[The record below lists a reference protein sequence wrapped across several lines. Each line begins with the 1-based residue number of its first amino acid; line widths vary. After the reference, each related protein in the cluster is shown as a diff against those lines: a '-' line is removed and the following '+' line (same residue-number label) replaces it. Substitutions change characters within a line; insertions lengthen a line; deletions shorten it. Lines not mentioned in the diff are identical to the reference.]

1 MLEFGVLGPL
11 RVRRDGVPVPVNGPK
26 VRALLAVL
34 ALRANT
40 TVSFDRL
47 TELLWGDDPPETAR
61 KSIQVHT
68 VRLRR
73 VLGDGVVETRPAG
86 YLLRASPEHH
96 DLLRFRRLL
105 ADARAEPAP
114 EAERAVLADA
124 LACWRG
130 PLLADL
136 PVELRSRAGAG
147 PAEER
152 MQAHERF
159 FEVSLEL
166 GRHAEV
172 AAELGR
178 VAEENS
184 WQEAFWALY
193 LEALHGS
200 GRRAD
205 ALEVYRRVHRRFADE
220 LGIDPGERLRQAHQA
235 VLAGEPPAARPRF
248 RPRQLPPD
256 VGTLTGRADLVST
269 LDAVL
274 GPDRPA
280 ATQPAIAL
288 LAGPAGVGKTS
299 AAVHWAHRAARYFP
313 DGQLFA
319 DLQGS
324 STVPALAPI
333 EVLTRF
339 SHALGVRPGQVPTEP
354 ADAAALYRSVLADR
368 RVLVVLDN
376 AAGPD
381 QVRALLPAGPGCA
394 VLITSRDS
402 LGGLTATVDVNRVQ
416 LAELPPDDSLA
427 LLAAVVGA
435 DRVLAEEEA
444 ARELVRLC
452 AGLPLALRIV
462 AANLALWPD
471 RSVRGYL
478 AELAGP
484 DLVTRLAVPGAEHQG
499 VRRAFDLSFDAVSPA
514 AARCFR
520 LLGLLPG
527 ADIDVRG
534 AAALVGTDEVRAG
547 SLLRELAAS
556 HLVQSRGDDRF
567 GLHDLLRGY
576 AVARAQEEVEEPD
589 RAAALGR
596 LFEHYLSTGARAAA
610 ALYPDLQRLPGSR
623 DEDGVLGPPG
633 PYGVPGLP
641 GEHGLLDMPGPSG
654 LPDQPGEPGPLGEPG
669 PPGLPAGPDLPAEP
683 DPLGLPGV
691 PGPLDERGRPGASG
705 PVGVPGVL
713 VVPGRPDLPGPTDA
727 VELAEARRW
736 LLAEH
741 ANLLAAIRSAP
752 GPFAWRAAD
761 LLRGFFH
768 SHRLDA
774 EWQAAATAGLAAAR
788 RAGDE
793 EATGAMR
800 HSLGALAWSRGDYGG
815 ALTELEAAQESYR
828 AAGARDGADSVL
840 HALGVV
846 HLDLGRLDRAI
857 EHFAAALAGTR
868 RHGTSIRAA
877 NGLINLGAVLME
889 HGELAEGIRH
899 NERAL
904 ELCGWLGSPHAAAI
918 ARCNLGYGYRV
929 TGDPSRALTVLT
941 EALESLRELGSRDDE
956 ADALVRLAAVH
967 RVTGDLARAWPAVR
981 LALTVAREAGNQ
993 RFEVDALCAH
1003 GDLHRQ
1009 SRDAAAAAAD
1019 YGEAHALAEK
1029 IGYRRGELTAAIG
1042 LSAVDGTDAE
1052 PALRAAEA
1060 GGFRLLAEQARL
1072 SSAEAALTG
1081 GRPAQAETLAGR
1093 AVEGFR
1099 EAGHRLG
1106 EAWALLV
1113 LGKARRTTTG
1123 PEAARESWRA
1133 AEELLAAAGA
1143 APALAEARRLLAT

>member
-11 RVRRDGVPVPVNGPK
+11 RVLRDGVPVPVNGPK

-34 ALRANT
+34 ALRANAI
-40 TVSFDRL
+40 VSFDRL

-73 VLGDGVVETRPAG
+73 VLGDGVVETRPTG
-86 YLLRASPEHH
+86 YLLHARPERH

-114 EAERAVLADA
+114 EAERALLADA

-136 PVELRSRAGAG
+136 PAEILGRVEAG

-152 MQAHERF
+152 LWAQERF

-172 AAELGR
+172 TAELGR
-178 VAEENS
+178 LAGEHP

-205 ALEVYRRVHRRFADE
+205 ALEVYRTVHRRFADE
-220 LGIDPGERLRQAHQA
+220 LGIDPGERLRHAHQA
-235 VLAGEPPAARPRF
+235 VLAGEPAAARARF

-256 VGTLTGRADLVST
+256 VGALAGRATLMST

-280 ATQPAIAL
+280 ATHPPIAL
-288 LAGPAGVGKTS
+288 LVGPAGVGKTT
-299 AAVHWAHRAARYFP
+299 AAVHWAHRAARHFP
-313 DGQLFA
+313 DGQLFV

-324 STVPALAPI
+324 STLPALAGI

-339 SHALGVRPGQVPTEP
+339 SHALGVRPGHVPTEL
-354 ADAAALYRSVLADR
+354 ADAAALYRSVLAER
-368 RVLVVLDN
+368 RVLIVLDN
-376 AAGPD
+376 VAGPD
-381 QVRALLPAGPGCA
+381 QVRALLPGSPGCA
-394 VLITSRDS
+394 VLITSRDR
-402 LGGLTATVDVNRVQ
+402 LGGLTATVDTRRVE
-416 LAELPPDDSLA
+416 LAELPPEDSLA
-427 LLAAVVGA
+427 LLAAVVGP
-435 DRVLAEEEA
+435 DRVHAEEDA

-471 RSVRGYL
+471 RSLRGYL

-484 DLVTRLAVPGAEHQG
+484 DLVTRLAVPGAEQLG

-514 AARCFR
+514 AAGFFR
-520 LLGLLPG
+520 LLGLVPG
-527 ADIDVRG
+527 ADIDVPS
-534 AAALVGTDEVRAG
+534 AAALAGADDVRAG
-547 SLLRELAAS
+547 ALLRELAAS

-576 AVARAQEEVEEPD
+576 AIARARDGLPEAD
-589 RAAALGR
+589 RAAALDR
-596 LFEHYLSTGARAAA
+596 LLEHYLRTGARAAA
-610 ALYPDLQRLPGSR
+610 ALYPDLQLLSGSPGGT
-623 DEDGVLGPPG
+623 E
-633 PYGVPGLP
+633 
-641 GEHGLLDMPGPSG
+641 
-654 LPDQPGEPGPLGEPG
+654 
-669 PPGLPAGPDLPAEP
+669 AAEP
-683 DPLGLPGV
+683 
-691 PGPLDERGRPGASG
+691 
-705 PVGVPGVL
+705 
-713 VVPGRPDLPGPTDA
+713 
-727 VELAEARRW
+727 AEARRW

-741 ANLLAAIRSAP
+741 ANLLAAIRSAT
-752 GPFAWRAAD
+752 GPFAWQAAD

-793 EATGAMR
+793 RAAGAMR
-800 HSLGALAWSRGDYGG
+800 HSLGALAWSRGDYPA
-815 ALTELEAAQESYR
+815 ALTELEAAQASYR
-828 AAGARDGADSVL
+828 VAGARDGADSVL

-846 HLDLGRLDRAI
+846 HLDLGRLDRAV
-857 EHFAAALAGTR
+857 EHFTAALAGAR
-868 RHGTSIRAA
+868 RHGTPIRAA

-899 NERAL
+899 NEQAL
-904 ELCGWLGSPHAAAI
+904 ELCRRLGSPHAAAI
-918 ARCNLGYGYRV
+918 AQCNLGYGYRV
-929 TGDPSRALTVLT
+929 SGDLPRALAALT
-941 EALESLRELGSRDDE
+941 EALDALRELGSRDDE

-967 RVTGDLARAWPAVR
+967 RVTGDVARAWPAVR
-981 LALTVAREAGNQ
+981 LAVTVAREAGNQ
-993 RFEVDALCAH
+993 RFEVDALSAL

-1009 SRDAAAAAAD
+1009 TGDAAAALAD

-1029 IGYRRGELTAAIG
+1029 ICYLRGELTTAIG
-1042 LSAVDGTDAE
+1042 MSSVDITAADAE
-1052 PALRAAEA
+1052 SALRTAEE
-1060 GGFRLLAEQARL
+1060 GGFRLLAEQARTTL
-1072 SSAEAALTG
+1072 ATTALTG
-1081 GRPAQAETLAGR
+1081 GHPERAETEAAR
-1093 AVEGFR
+1093 ALDGFR
-1099 EAGHRLG
+1099 QAGHRLG

-1113 LGKARRTTTG
+1113 LGSARAVTTG
-1123 PEAARESWRA
+1123 PEAARKCWRE
-1133 AEELLAAAGA
+1133 AEKLLAAAGA
-1143 APALAEARRLLAT
+1143 APALAEARRLLSGSRKP

>member
-1 MLEFGVLGPL
+1 MLGPL

-40 TVSFDRL
+40 TVSFDSL
-47 TELLWGDDPPETAR
+47 TELLWGDAPPETAR

-73 VLGDGVVETRPAG
+73 VLGDGVVETRPTG
-86 YLLRASPEHH
+86 YLLRAWPERH

-105 ADARAEPAP
+105 ADARAELTP
-114 EAERAVLADA
+114 EAERALLAEA

-136 PVELRSRAGAG
+136 PVELRSRLGAG
-147 PAEER
+147 PGEER
-152 MQAHERF
+152 LRAQERF

-166 GRHAEV
+166 GRYAEV
-172 AAELGR
+172 TAELGR
-178 VAEENS
+178 VAEDHP

-256 VGTLTGRADLVST
+256 VGTLAGRADLMST
-269 LDAVL
+269 LDTVL
-274 GPDRPA
+274 GPDRPP
-280 ATQPAIAL
+280 ATHPPIAL
-288 LAGPAGVGKTS
+288 LVGPAGVGKTT
-299 AAVHWAHRAARYFP
+299 AAVHWAHRAARHFP

-339 SHALGVRPGQVPTEP
+339 SHALGVRPGHVPTEL

-368 RVLVVLDN
+368 RVLIVLDN

-394 VLITSRDS
+394 VLITSRDR
-402 LGGLTATVDVNRVQ
+402 LGGLTAAVDARRVE

-435 DRVLAEEEA
+435 TRVRAEEEA

-484 DLVTRLAVPGAEHQG
+484 DLVTRLAVPGAEQQG
-499 VRRAFDLSFDAVSPA
+499 VRRAFDLSFDAVSAA

-520 LLGLLPG
+520 LLGLVPG
-527 ADIDVRG
+527 ADVDVPG
-534 AAALVGTDEVRAG
+534 AAALAGVDEARAG
-547 SLLRELAAS
+547 SLLRELAVS
-556 HLVQSRGDDRF
+556 HLVQARGDDRF

-576 AVARAQEEVEEPD
+576 AVARAHDDLAAAD
-589 RAAALGR
+589 RAAAVDR
-596 LFEHYLSTGARAAA
+596 LFAHYLRTGARAAA
-610 ALYPDLQRLPGSR
+610 ALYPDLRRLPG
-623 DEDGVLGPPG
+623 
-633 PYGVPGLP
+633 
-641 GEHGLLDMPGPSG
+641 
-654 LPDQPGEPGPLGEPG
+654 PD
-669 PPGLPAGPDLPAEP
+669 AE
-683 DPLGLPGV
+683 
-691 PGPLDERGRPGASG
+691 
-705 PVGVPGVL
+705 
-713 VVPGRPDLPGPTDA
+713 A
-727 VELAEARRW
+727 VEPAEARRW

-741 ANLLAAIRSAP
+741 ANLLAAIRSAT
-752 GPFAWRAAD
+752 GAFAWRAAD

-793 EATGAMR
+793 EAVGAMR
-800 HSLGALAWSRGDYGG
+800 HSLGALAWSRGDYPV
-815 ALTELEAAQESYR
+815 ALAELEAAQESYR
-828 AAGARDGADSVL
+828 VAGARAGADSVL

-857 EHFAAALAGTR
+857 EHFTAALAGTR

-889 HGELAEGIRH
+889 HGRLAEGIRH

-904 ELCGWLGSPHAAAI
+904 ELCGRLGSPHAAAI

-929 TGDPSRALTVLT
+929 TGDVSRALAVLT

-967 RVTGDLARAWPAVR
+967 RVTGDLAQAWPAVR

-1081 GRPAQAETLAGR
+1081 GRPEHAETSAAQ

-1113 LGKARRTTTG
+1113 LGKARRANGG
-1123 PEAARESWRA
+1123 PEAARECWRA
-1133 AEELLAAAGA
+1133 AENLLAAAGA
-1143 APALAEARRLLAT
+1143 APALAAVRHLLAT

>member
-1 MLEFGVLGPL
+1 MLGPL

-47 TELLWGDDPPETAR
+47 TELLWGDDPPDTAR

-73 VLGDGVVETRPAG
+73 VLGDGVVETRPTG
-86 YLLRASPEHH
+86 YLLRAWPERH

-105 ADARAEPAP
+105 ADARAEPTP
-114 EAERAVLADA
+114 EAERALLADA

-136 PVELRSRAGAG
+136 PVEIRSRLDAGL
-147 PAEER
+147 AEER
-152 MQAHERF
+152 LGAQERF

-172 AAELGR
+172 TAELGR
-178 VAEENS
+178 VAEEHP

-256 VGTLTGRADLVST
+256 VGTLAGRADLMST

-274 GPDRPA
+274 GPDRPP
-280 ATQPAIAL
+280 ATHPAIAL
-288 LAGPAGVGKTS
+288 LVGPAGVGKTT
-299 AAVHWAHRAARYFP
+299 AAVHWAHRAARHFP

-339 SHALGVRPGQVPTEP
+339 AHALGVRPGHVPTEL

-368 RVLVVLDN
+368 RVLIVLDN

-381 QVRALLPAGPGCA
+381 QVQALLPAGPGCA
-394 VLITSRDS
+394 VLITSRDR
-402 LGGLTATVDVNRVQ
+402 LGGLTAAVDARRVE

-435 DRVLAEEEA
+435 DRVRAEEDA

-484 DLVTRLAVPGAEHQG
+484 DLVTRLAVPGAEQQG
-499 VRRAFDLSFDAVSPA
+499 VRRAFDLSFDAVSAA

-520 LLGLLPG
+520 LLGLVPG
-527 ADIDVRG
+527 ADVDVPG
-534 AAALVGTDEVRAG
+534 AAALAGTDEVRAG

-576 AVARAQEEVEEPD
+576 AVARAHDDLTQAD
-589 RAAALGR
+589 RAAAVDR
-596 LFEHYLSTGARAAA
+596 LFAHYLRTGARAAA
-610 ALYPDLQRLPGSR
+610 ALYPDLQRLPG
-623 DEDGVLGPPG
+623 PPG
-633 PYGVPGLP
+633 
-641 GEHGLLDMPGPSG
+641 D
-654 LPDQPGEPGPLGEPG
+654 
-669 PPGLPAGPDLPAEP
+669 AG
-683 DPLGLPGV
+683 
-691 PGPLDERGRPGASG
+691 
-705 PVGVPGVL
+705 
-713 VVPGRPDLPGPTDA
+713 A
-727 VELAEARRW
+727 VEPVEPAEARRW

-741 ANLLAAIRSAP
+741 GNLLAAVRSAT

-793 EATGAMR
+793 EAAGAMR
-800 HSLGALAWSRGDYGG
+800 HSLGALAWSRGDYPA
-815 ALTELEAAQESYR
+815 ALAELEAAQESYR
-828 AAGARDGADSVL
+828 VAGARDGADSVL

-857 EHFAAALAGTR
+857 EHFTAALAATR
-868 RHGTSIRAA
+868 RHGTSIRVA

-889 HGELAEGIRH
+889 HGRLADGIRH

-904 ELCGWLGSPHAAAI
+904 ELCGRLGSPHAAAI

-929 TGDPSRALTVLT
+929 SGDPARALAVLT
-941 EALESLRELGSRDDE
+941 EALEALRELGSRDDE
-956 ADALVRLAAVH
+956 ADALVRLVAVH

-1009 SRDAAAAAAD
+1009 ARDAAAAAGE

-1042 LSAVDGTDAE
+1042 MSAVDGTDAE
-1052 PALRAAEA
+1052 PALRAAEV
-1060 GGFRLLAEQARL
+1060 GGFRLLAEQARMSL
-1072 SSAEAALTG
+1072 AEAALTG
-1081 GRPAQAETLAGR
+1081 GGPDQAETEAAQ

-1113 LGKARRTTTG
+1113 LGKARRVTTG
-1123 PEAARESWRA
+1123 PEAARECWRA
-1133 AEELLAAAGA
+1133 AEKILAAAGA
-1143 APALAEARRLLAT
+1143 APALAAVRGLLAT